1 LALAAYRVGGYV
13 GGRLRTPIAGAGVD
27 EIEFRDGSHGLAVW
41 PFATLMTALLS
52 LWTAQS
58 ITQLSAPSGGEAGP
72 ATRSPGNITAYDLD
86 RLFGTDQARE
96 EDFDYARAEA
106 ARILLMASSHRG
118 LTEARSRAA

>member
-52 LWTAQS
+52 LWDS
-58 ITQLSAPSGGEAGP
+58 SVNNSA
-72 ATRSPGNITAYDLD
+72 
-86 RLFGTDQARE
+86 FGTLRRRGRPRHSIAGGTSPPT
-96 EDFDYARAEA
+96 
-106 ARILLMASSHRG
+106 ILIVSSGPTKHGRRTSTMRG
-118 LTEARSRAA
+118 LRPHAYS